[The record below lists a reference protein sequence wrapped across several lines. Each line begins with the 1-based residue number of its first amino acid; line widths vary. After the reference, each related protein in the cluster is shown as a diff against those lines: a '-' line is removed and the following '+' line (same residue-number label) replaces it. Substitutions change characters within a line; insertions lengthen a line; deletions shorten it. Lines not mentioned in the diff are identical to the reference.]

1 MFIKGAWI
9 EDPDKLPNHIF
20 HKYFCCAFYGVI
32 TDLDKKAYC
41 CALNGKV
48 LREFDDKPSAPI
60 RIPDWCPKAQNNKGG
75 L

>member
-9 EDPDKLPNHIF
+9 EDPGKLPNYIF